1 MVEMLKASWLRLGFG
16 SQNPGTAAGRTTVA
30 LANVADQVKRFF
42 KSTVSDNNTDTSLI
56 ENRNALIA
64 IQWFVAVGTS
74 YLILSSQEWNVE
86 SPLPLLLIFLC
97 IVSAP
102 VLQRLP
108 LDFFAAQKIETK
120 LLAFNSVLILASIGL
135 TQSAPWDLLVLFFFC
150 VFIAATGENLM
161 HIVVGCTLLSII
173 FLVFITSKQVE
184 ISVLNPDLLLRI
196 PFMLGISVLY
206 GHLTNQVKRDKRR
219 IEQLKQTE
227 ELKRQVVCALAHDVK
242 APLSVILGHAEL
254 LAGFSGGRA
263 DRKEQSLSLKCIRE
277 NIDRI
282 VKLVTGFLNV
292 SELMTPK
299 AEASKTDVE
308 INGIIRDVIR
318 QQTVTLRKKDLNV
331 RMELAEDLKRCHGDH
346 NQLERVLWNLI
357 DNAIKFTPRG
367 GAITLTSRM
376 IGNNISLTI
385 RDNGIGIAKQE
396 LPNLFREFKRLEGS
410 ANTEGSGLGLFI
422 VKTILEDHD
431 GTISAESEKGAG
443 TTFNILLPP
452 G

>member
-1 MVEMLKASWLRLGFG
+1 MVEMLKTSWLRLGFR
-16 SQNPGTAAGRTTVA
+16 SPNPGTAAGRTTAA
-30 LANVADQVKRFF
+30 LTNVADQVEGFF
-42 KSTVSDNNTDTSLI
+42 RSTISDNNTDASLV

-74 YLILSSQEWNVE
+74 YLILSSQEWSVE

-102 VLQRLP
+102 LLQRLP
-108 LDFFAAQKIETK
+108 LEFFAAQKIETK
-120 LLAFNSVLILASIGL
+120 LLIFNSVLILASIGL
-135 TQSAPWDLLVLFFFC
+135 TQTAPWDLLVLFFFC
-150 VFIAATGENLM
+150 VFIAATGENLI

-173 FLVFITSKQVE
+173 FLVFITSRQVE

-254 LAGFSGGRA
+254 LAGFSGGRS
-263 DRKEQSLSLKCIRE
+263 DPQEQFLSLKCIRE

-299 AEASKTDVE
+299 TEASKTDVE
-308 INGIIRDVIR
+308 INSIIRDVIR

-331 RMELAEDLKRCHGDH
+331 RMELADDLKRCHGDH
-346 NQLERVLWNLI
+346 DQLERVLWNLI
-357 DNAIKFTPRG
+357 DNAIKFTPQG

-376 IGNNISLTI
+376 AGNNISLTI
-385 RDNGIGIAKQE
+385 RDNGIGIPKQE

-422 VKTILEDHD
+422 VKSILEDHD
-431 GTISAESEKGAG
+431 GTITAESEKGAG
-443 TTFNILLPP
+443 TAFNILLPP
-452 G
+452 R